1 MKIITTFTLL
11 SLSMNLFAGPFR
23 DKIRER
29 WLNREMQGEAP
40 KLTENLRAIKV
51 GDKDRYYIINVPK
64 SYDKTKATPLLLA
77 LHGGGGNMEIQAA
90 DRFYKVLS
98 KSEKEGFI
106 ALFPN
111 GYSKF
116 PSGKFATW
124 NAGNC
129 CGDASDLNSDDVG
142 FIKALIQEVSAKYN
156 IDSKRIYS
164 IGMSNGAMMSYR
176 LACELS
182 DVITGIG
189 AVAGTDNTTTCTP
202 KNPVSV
208 IHIHAKDDT
217 HVLFN
222 GGAGEDAFQ
231 DKTKVTNFISV
242 PSTIEK
248 WVKFNECN
256 PKPKRVLASS
266 GAYCDQYLEC
276 KNNVSVKLCVTEK
289 GGHSWPGGMKP
300 RGVGPRPTDA
310 ISATD
315 TIWSF
320 FTEQGH

>member
-1 MKIITTFTLL
+1 MRIITTFTLL
-11 SLSMNLFAGPFR
+11 SLSLNLYAGPFR

-29 WLNREMQGEAP
+29 WLNREMQGETP
-40 KLTENLRAIKV
+40 KLTETLRSIKV
-51 GDKDRYYIINVPK
+51 GDKDRYYMIHVPK
-64 SYDKTKATPLLLA
+64 SYQQAKPAPLLLA
-77 LHGGGGNMEIQAA
+77 LHGGGGNMELQAG
-90 DRFYKVLS
+90 DRFYKVIS

-106 ALFPN
+106 AIFPN

-116 PSGKFATW
+116 PSQKFATW

-129 CGDASDLNSDDVG
+129 CGDARDTNSDDVS
-142 FIKALIQEVSAKYN
+142 FLRALIHEVRSKYN

-202 KNPVSV
+202 KNPISV
-208 IHIHAKDDT
+208 MHIHAKDDT

-222 GGAGEDAFQ
+222 GGAGEDAFK
-231 DKTKVTNFISV
+231 DKTKVTDFASV
-242 PSTIEK
+242 PATIGK
-248 WVKFNECN
+248 WVKLNECN
-256 PKPKRVLASS
+256 PTPKRVLDKK
-266 GAYCDQYLEC
+266 GAYCDQYSKC
-276 KNNVSVKLCVTEK
+276 KNNVKVELCVTEN

-300 RGVGPRPTDA
+300 RGVGPRPSDA

-320 FTEQGH
+320 FND